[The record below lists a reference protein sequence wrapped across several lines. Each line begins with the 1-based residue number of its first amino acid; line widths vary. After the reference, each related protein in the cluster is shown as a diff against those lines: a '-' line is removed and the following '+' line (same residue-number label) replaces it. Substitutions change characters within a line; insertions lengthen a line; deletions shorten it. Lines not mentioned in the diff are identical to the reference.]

1 MLLIFYLIKR
11 SAKTWTLLDVYN
23 HIIKT
28 QASNADR
35 VLIESAVTNLMR
47 ENLIINQKSV
57 SGFNPFRS
65 NAPLNEE
72 TMPNVIMDKS
82 QDKNEMIIDESVTP
96 CQPTP

>member
-1 MLLIFYLIKR
+1 
-11 SAKTWTLLDVYN
+11 
-23 HIIKT
+23 
-28 QASNADR
+28 
-35 VLIESAVTNLMR
+35 MR

-96 CQPTP
+96 YQPTP

>member
-1 MLLIFYLIKR
+1 MDSIGR
-11 SAKTWTLLDVYN
+11 VHMDVYN

-57 SGFNPFRS
+57 SGFNPFQS